1 MVETTSFAAVA
12 RRGWPVQGELVLDA
26 HTHMGLSEH
35 YALAHEDPEGLIA
48 TMDRYGIARAC
59 TFAFAG
65 VASDYRYGND
75 LVADAAR
82 RFPDRFIGYT
92 VLNANYPEDLI
103 PELERCESLGL
114 RGVKLITAYQGHPE
128 ETPRFTPVYEWCQ
141 ARRKIILSHQWGA
154 PSFLESVARRY
165 PDICFVIGHLNLAYA
180 EVVRAR
186 DNVYTTTTFV
196 PWPGAIAQAVGA
208 FGADKILFGSDLP
221 DLDPSLN
228 LGPLLAAR
236 IADEHKR
243 AILGRNM
250 ERILQ
255 QYG

>member
-1 MVETTSFAAVA
+1 MVETISFAATG
-12 RRGWPVQGELVLDA
+12 RCGLPIRGELVIDA

-35 YALAHEDPEGLIA
+35 YYVPHAEATGLLA
-48 TMDRYGIARAC
+48 TMDRYGIGRAC

-65 VASDYRYGND
+65 VSSDYRYGND
-75 LVADAAR
+75 LVADAVR

-103 PELERCESLGL
+103 PELERGERLGL

-128 ETPRFTPVYEWCQ
+128 ETPRFLPVYEWCQ
-141 ARRKIILSHQWGA
+141 ARHKIILSHQWGA
-154 PSFLESVARRY
+154 LAFLDETARRC
-165 PDICFVIGHLNLAYA
+165 PDVCFAIGHLNLNYA
-180 EVVRAR
+180 EVVRRR

-196 PWPGAIAQAVGA
+196 PWPGAIAQAVKA
-208 FGADKILFGSDLP
+208 FGAEKMLFGSDLP

-228 LGPLLAAR
+228 LGPLLTAE
-236 IADEHKR
+236 ISDEQKR

-255 QYG
+255 GR